1 MKLTMTGRRGW
12 AALVAAVLA
21 AATAI
26 AVGELATPATG
37 SIQGTASSTLVMES
51 SPTSTITDNFNPFDP
66 QSATYL
72 LGGTSLI
79 YEPLL
84 QFDVANPSKVYDFL
98 ATGYAWG
105 AGGKS
110 ITFSIRQGVKWSDG
124 VPFSAADVAFTYNLL
139 KNNAAANS
147 TGLPITS
154 VTASGKSVTIKF
166 SSAQYTNL
174 QYIANVYIVPQ
185 HIWQSI
191 SGPATA
197 TITNPVGTG
206 PYTLS
211 SFTPEGFTLQANA
224 SYWGGPW
231 NVGGGAPAVQRI
243 EFPTIASN
251 SDVLAALE
259 NNSLDWA
266 GNFLSGINAFTS
278 KAGHADWFA
287 PVNTN
292 TFYPNLNRWPTNQLA
307 VRQAISLALDR
318 GAISRQG
325 ESGLEPP
332 ASNASGLVLPN
343 FKPLLAPAVTAD
355 TLSASPNV
363 AAAEKVLTDAGYT
376 VQNGCFQKNGQAV
389 KLTIVDPS
397 SYTDYAED
405 DKLAAQQLQAAHICA
420 TFDGLSVP
428 AWSSDIATGNFDMMQ
443 HWSQTSISPYVLYDN
458 WLDSKLITN
467 NRNGNFEGLN
477 DPTVDGYLHALGT
490 AVSAADQLKYLAPI
504 EQYVATQLPVIP
516 TVYGASF
523 DEYNSGAF
531 SGWPSAANP
540 YESGSPNTP
549 TNEVIVLHLKPRG

>member
-1 MKLTMTGRRGW
+1 MKLRTTRRRGL
-12 AALVAAVLA
+12 AASVAAVLA
-21 AATAI
+21 ATAI
-26 AVGELATPATG
+26 IATGGLATTAAG
-37 SIQGTASSTLVMES
+37 STHASASSTLVMES
-51 SPTSTITDNFNPFDP
+51 SPTSTITDNFNPYDP

-72 LGGTSLI
+72 LGGTSMI

-84 QFDVANPSKVYDFL
+84 QFDVANPSRIYDFL
-98 ATGYAWG
+98 ATGYTWG

-110 ITFSIRQGVKWSDG
+110 ITFKVRQGVKWSDG
-124 VPFSAADVAFTYNLL
+124 VPFSAADVAFTYTML
-139 KNNAAANS
+139 KKNAAANN

-154 VTASGKSVTIKF
+154 ATASGSSVTIKF

-191 SGPATA
+191 PAPATA

-206 PYTLS
+206 PYTLA

-231 NVGGGAPAVQRI
+231 NVGGGAPAVQKV

-266 GNFLSGINAFTS
+266 GNFLSGIGAFTS
-278 KAGHADWFA
+278 KPGHAVWFA

-318 GAISRQG
+318 NAISKQG

-332 ASNASGLVLPN
+332 VTNASGLVLPN
-343 FKPLLAPAVTAD
+343 FKPLLASAVGKDA
-355 TLSASPNV
+355 LSASPNV
-363 AAAEKVLTDAGYT
+363 AAAEKVLSDAGYT
-376 VQNGCFQKNGQAV
+376 VQNGCYAKGGQAV
-389 KLTIVDPS
+389 KFTIIDPS

-420 TFDGLSVP
+420 TFDGLAVP
-428 AWSSDIATGNFDMMQ
+428 AWASDIATGNFDMMQ

-458 WLDSKLITN
+458 WLDSKLITG
-467 NRNGNFEGLN
+467 NRNGNFESLN
-477 DPTVDGYLHALGT
+477 NSTVDGYLHHLGT
-490 AVSAADQLKYLAPI
+490 AVSTADQLKYLTPI

-523 DEYNSGAF
+523 DEYNSAAF

-549 TNEVIVLHLKPRG
+549 TNEVIVLHLKPSS